1 MEHRNR
7 SSGWQYA
14 KLSGHKNEDRVKC
27 LLDTSEAFRQHFLDR
42 VHRSTASI
50 LETSV
55 GGLHEKSV
63 PGVNGRKTKSKT
75 DLQVYLDTG
84 EVLRV
89 SIKKSGGGQV
99 YFVKAEGFIR
109 TYERQFG
116 TGIPAEVQRA
126 IRLFWAGAEDAV
138 SIIQAYAD
146 PADAATFALQLKH
159 KSLNATTLTAYDP
172 ALSQALL
179 RWFQENADKVT
190 RLAFSMGAARDS
202 ADWSDYIWHINLLEE
217 NQLDKL
223 FSINALCRAAQNAAE
238 ESTFFSTKNG
248 GTTIQLP
255 FGFVQWHQRQLQFH
269 HSYDKLCSLCR

>member
-14 KLSGHKNEDRVKC
+14 KLSGHKNEDRVKY

-42 VHRSTASI
+42 VHRRTASI

-75 DLQVYLDTG
+75 DLQVCLDTG

-89 SIKKSGGGQV
+89 SIKKSCGGQV
-99 YFVKAEGFIR
+99 YFVKAEGFIH

-126 IRLFWAGAEDAV
+126 IRLF
-138 SIIQAYAD
+138 
-146 PADAATFALQLKH
+146 
-159 KSLNATTLTAYDP
+159 
-172 ALSQALL
+172 
-179 RWFQENADKVT
+179 
-190 RLAFSMGAARDS
+190 
-202 ADWSDYIWHINLLEE
+202 
-217 NQLDKL
+217 
-223 FSINALCRAAQNAAE
+223 
-238 ESTFFSTKNG
+238 
-248 GTTIQLP
+248 
-255 FGFVQWHQRQLQFH
+255 
-269 HSYDKLCSLCR
+269 